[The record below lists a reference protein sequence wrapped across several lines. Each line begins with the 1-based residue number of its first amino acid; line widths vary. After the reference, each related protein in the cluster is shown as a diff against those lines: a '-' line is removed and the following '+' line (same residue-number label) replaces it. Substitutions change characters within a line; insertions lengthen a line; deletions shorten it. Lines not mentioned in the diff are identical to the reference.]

1 MATTLAPFQPGL
13 ATGNASSNA
22 LTTTGNANSNGGGA
36 LATFTPGID
45 MNQQAG
51 GNGANGF
58 NGGNNFGTGPLAG
71 VQQMLQQPSVKKAMP
86 IVLMGLAVLLFA
98 LLYFWINM
106 PSYRPLMV
114 NMSEADQQTAMEALK
129 ASEFKPVMDPAS
141 GQITVPSN
149 KYHEARIFLAS
160 KGIPKTGNLGMD
172 SLKDQSAMTTSQFME
187 QVRYTSAMEQELAR
201 TIMQIDS
208 IQQAR
213 VHLAMPKQSVFVRD
227 RTPPKAS
234 VVITPYAGRSVSQNQ
249 VQALVHLVASSVPLM
264 TPENVAVVDNQGKL
278 ITDSSTAAS
287 LGQTSAQ
294 SQHKQRMEDVYRQR
308 VMQILSPI
316 VGDNNV
322 RSQVNMAMDFTQ
334 TEVTTEDFDTRDKG
348 PKTRSE
354 AISEDKNSAQEA
366 AGIPGTL
373 SNTPPPAP
381 SATTNSSAATS
392 AGAGG
397 GTNSTT
403 ARSTRNFE
411 LDRSVRHVKSATG
424 TIDRLSVAVLINER
438 APTPGAKDDKGVPGP
453 STPNPY
459 TEEEITRMQELVRGV
474 VGFDEK
480 RGDVV
485 TVVQAKFEPEVVY
498 DLSIPWYKDES
509 LQTYIK
515 SGLLGIVFLAFLMM
529 VIRPAVLR
537 MLGLLKTPEELAA
550 EAAAAEAAAV
560 AAKVALADGELS
572 AEDMSAIQLGEG
584 ETLEDIK
591 AKLKPKKSSISM
603 EMLDTANTYDDK
615 VALVRMIVA
624 EDTSRVASVLKKMIR
639 IS

>member
-1 MATTLAPFQPGL
+1 MATTTLAPFQPGIASGGSSSTAL
-13 ATGNASSNA
+13 ATSGGAGSNA
-22 LTTTGNANSNGGGA
+22 GGA
-36 LATFTPGID
+36 LATFTPGMDINTSSG
-45 MNQQAG
+45 MG
-51 GNGANGF
+51 GAS
-58 NGGNNFGTGPLAG
+58 GPLASI
-71 VQQMLQQPSVKKAMP
+71 QQLMQQPSIKKAMP
-86 IVLMGLAVLLFA
+86 LILMGLAVLLFGIIYI
-98 LLYFWINM
+98 LINM
-106 PSYRPLMV
+106 PSYRPLMIT
-114 NMSEADQQTAMEALK
+114 MSEADQQTAMEALRT
-129 ASEFKPVMDPAS
+129 SEFKPVMDPAT

-160 KGIPKTGNLGMD
+160 KGIPKTGHMGMD

-234 VVITPYAGRSVSQNQ
+234 VIITPHAGRSVSQNQ

-278 ITDSSTAAS
+278 ITESSTAAT
-287 LGQTSAQ
+287 LGLTSAQ
-294 SQHKQRMEDVYRQR
+294 STHKQKMEDLYRLR
-308 VMQILSPI
+308 VTQILAPI

-322 RSQVNMAMDFTQ
+322 RSQVNMSLDFTQ
-334 TEVTTEDFDTRDKG
+334 TEVTTEDFDTREKG

-354 AISEDKNSAQEA
+354 ALSEDKNSAMEA

-381 SATTNSSAATS
+381 SATTNSAAATA
-392 AGAGG
+392 AGTGG
-397 GTNSTT
+397 GASNTT
-403 ARSTRNFE
+403 ARSTRNYE
-411 LDRSVRHVKSATG
+411 LDRSVRHVKNATG
-424 TIDRLSVAVLINER
+424 TLDRLSVAVLINER
-438 APTPGAKDDKGVPGP
+438 APTPGAKDDKGVAGP

-459 TEEEITRMQELVRGV
+459 TEEEITRMQNLVRGV

-485 TVVQAKFEPEVVY
+485 TVVQAKFEPEAVY
-498 DLSIPWYKDES
+498 DLSIPWYKDETM
-509 LQTYIK
+509 QTYIK
-515 SGLLGIVFLAFLMM
+515 SGLLGLMFLAFLMM

-537 MLGLLKTPEELAA
+537 MLGLLKTPAELEA
-550 EAAAAEAAAV
+550 EALALEEAT
-560 AAKVALADGELS
+560 KKQLLADGELS
-572 AEDMSAIQLGEG
+572 PEDMNAIQLGEG
-584 ETLEDIK
+584 ETLEEIK

-624 EDTSRVASVLKKMIR
+624 EDTSRVASVLKKMIKEA
-639 IS
+639 

>member
-13 ATGNASSNA
+13 ASAGSSNTA
-22 LTTTGNANSNGGGA
+22 LATTGGGNANAGGA
-36 LATFTPGID
+36 LATFTPGMDIH
-45 MNQQAG
+45 NSQ
-51 GNGANGF
+51 GNGGAVAS
-58 NGGNNFGTGPLAG
+58 GPLAG
-71 VQQMLQQPSVKKAMP
+71 VQQMMQQPGVKKAMP
-86 IVLMGLAVLLFA
+86 LILMGLAVLLFA
-98 LLYFWINM
+98 ILYMWINM
-106 PSYRPLMV
+106 PNYRPLMV

-160 KGIPKTGNLGMD
+160 KGIPKTGNLGME

-201 TIMQIDS
+201 TIMQIDT

-234 VVITPYAGRSVSQNQ
+234 VIITPYAGRSVSPNQ

-278 ITDSSTAAS
+278 ITDSSNAAA
-287 LGQTSAQ
+287 LGLTSAQ
-294 SQHKQRMEDVYRQR
+294 SQHKQKMEDVYRQR

-322 RSQVNMAMDFTQ
+322 RSQVNMALDFTQ
-334 TEVTTEDFDTRDKG
+334 TEVTTEDFDTREKG

-354 AISEDKNSAQEA
+354 AISEDKSGAAEA

-397 GTNSTT
+397 TSNSTT
-403 ARSTRNFE
+403 ARSTRNYE
-411 LDRSVRHVKSATG
+411 LDRSVRHVKNATG
-424 TIDRLSVAVLINER
+424 TMERLSVAVLINER
-438 APTPGAKDDKGVPGP
+438 APTVTKNDKGEVTD
-453 STPNPY
+453 SKPNPY
-459 TEEEITRMQELVRGV
+459 TEEEITRMQDLVRGV

-485 TVVQAKFEPEVVY
+485 TVVQAKFEPEAVY

-515 SGLLGIVFLAFLMM
+515 SGLLGVMFLAFLMM

-537 MLGLLKTPEELAA
+537 MLGLLKTPAELEA
-550 EAAAAEAAAV
+550 EAAAAEAAAA
-560 AAKVALADGELS
+560 AAKVALSDGELS
-572 AEDMSAIQLGEG
+572 PEDMNAIQLGEG

-624 EDTSRVASVLKKMIR
+624 EDTSRVASVLKKMIKVA
-639 IS
+639 

>member
-13 ATGNASSNA
+13 ASAGSSNTA
-22 LTTTGNANSNGGGA
+22 LATTGGGNANAGGA
-36 LATFTPGID
+36 LATFTPGMDIH
-45 MNQQAG
+45 NSQGHG
-51 GNGANGF
+51 GAVAS
-58 NGGNNFGTGPLAG
+58 GPLAG
-71 VQQMLQQPSVKKAMP
+71 VQQMMQQPGVKKAMP
-86 IVLMGLAVLLFA
+86 LILMAMAVLLFA
-98 LLYFWINM
+98 ILYMWINM
-106 PSYRPLMV
+106 PNYRPLMV

-160 KGIPKTGNLGMD
+160 KGIPKTGNLGME

-201 TIMQIDS
+201 TIMQIDT

-234 VVITPYAGRSVSQNQ
+234 VIITPYAGRSVSPNQ

-278 ITDSSTAAS
+278 ITDSSNAAA
-287 LGQTSAQ
+287 LGLTSAQ
-294 SQHKQRMEDVYRQR
+294 SQHKQKMEDVYRQR

-322 RSQVNMAMDFTQ
+322 RSQVNMALDFTQ
-334 TEVTTEDFDTRDKG
+334 TEVTTEDFDTREKG

-354 AISEDKNSAQEA
+354 AISEDKSGAAEA

-397 GTNSTT
+397 TSNSTT
-403 ARSTRNFE
+403 ARSTRNYE
-411 LDRSVRHVKSATG
+411 LDRSVRHVKNATG
-424 TIDRLSVAVLINER
+424 TMERLSVAVLINER
-438 APTPGAKDDKGVPGP
+438 APTVTKNDKGEVTD
-453 STPNPY
+453 SKPNPY
-459 TEEEITRMQELVRGV
+459 TEEEITRMQDLVRGV

-485 TVVQAKFEPEVVY
+485 TVVQAKFEPEAVY

-515 SGLLGIVFLAFLMM
+515 SGLLGVMFLAFLMM

-537 MLGLLKTPEELAA
+537 MLGLLKTPAELEA
-550 EAAAAEAAAV
+550 EAAAAEAAAA
-560 AAKVALADGELS
+560 AAKVALSDGELS
-572 AEDMSAIQLGEG
+572 PEDMNAIQLGEG

-624 EDTSRVASVLKKMIR
+624 EDTSRVASVLKKMIKVA
-639 IS
+639 

>member
-1 MATTLAPFQPGL
+1 MATTTAPFTPAL
-13 ATGNASSNA
+13 ATGGSNSTALATTGGAGSNA
-22 LTTTGNANSNGGGA
+22 GGA
-36 LATFTPGID
+36 LATFTPGMD
-45 MNQQAG
+45 VQQANGNNYSG
-51 GNGANGF
+51 GNG
-58 NGGNNFGTGPLAG
+58 GPLAS
-71 VQQMLQQPSVKKAMP
+71 VQQMMQQPGVKKAMP
-86 IVLMGLAVLLFA
+86 LILMGLGVLLFA
-98 LLYFWINM
+98 LMYVWINM

-149 KYHEARIFLAS
+149 KYHEARIYLAS
-160 KGIPKTGNLGMD
+160 KGIPKTGNWGME

-201 TIMQIDS
+201 TIMQIDT

-234 VVITPYAGRSVSQNQ
+234 VIITPYAGRSVSPNQ

-278 ITDSSTAAS
+278 ITDSSNAAA
-287 LGQTSAQ
+287 LGLTSAQ
-294 SQHKQRMEDVYRQR
+294 STHKQKMEDVYRQR

-322 RSQVNMAMDFTQ
+322 RSQVNMALDFTQ
-334 TEVTTEDFDTRDKG
+334 TEVTTEDFDTREKG

-354 AISEDKNSAQEA
+354 AVSEDKNGAAEA

-381 SATTNSSAATS
+381 SATTNSSAATT

-397 GTNSTT
+397 TTTSTT
-403 ARSTRNFE
+403 ARSTRNYE
-411 LDRSVRHVKSATG
+411 IDRSV
-424 TIDRLSVAVLINER
+424 N
-438 APTPGAKDDKGVPGP
+438 DKGEVTD
-453 STPNPY
+453 SKPNPY
-459 TEEEITRMQELVRGV
+459 TEDELTRMQNLVRGV
-474 VGFDEK
+474 VGYDEK

-515 SGLLGIVFLAFLMM
+515 SGSLGVVFLAFLML

-537 MLGLLKTPEELAA
+537 MLGLLKTPAELEA
-550 EAAAAEAAAV
+550 EAAAAEAAAA

-624 EDTSRVASVLKKMIR
+624 EDTSRVASVLKKMIKVA
-639 IS
+639 

>member
-1 MATTLAPFQPGL
+1 MATTTASFTPALASGGSNSTAL
-13 ATGNASSNA
+13 ATTGGAGSNA
-22 LTTTGNANSNGGGA
+22 GGA
-36 LATFTPGID
+36 LATFTPGMD
-45 MNQQAG
+45 VQQ
-51 GNGANGF
+51 GNGNNYGGAGNG
-58 NGGNNFGTGPLAG
+58 GPLAS

-86 IVLMGLAVLLFA
+86 LILMALAILLFA
-98 LLYFWINM
+98 LLYVLINM

-114 NMSEADQQTAMEALK
+114 NMSEADQQTAMEALRT
-129 ASEFKPVMDPAS
+129 SEFKPVLDPS
-141 GQITVPSN
+141 TGQITVPSN

-160 KGIPKTGNLGMD
+160 KGLPKTGNTGID

-187 QVRYTSAMEQELAR
+187 QVRYTAAMEQELAR

-234 VVITPYAGRSVSQNQ
+234 VIITPHAGRSVSQNQ

-278 ITDSSTAAS
+278 ITDSSNAAA
-287 LGQTSAQ
+287 LGLTSAQ
-294 SQHKQRMEDVYRQR
+294 SNHKQKMEDVYRQR

-322 RSQVNMAMDFTQ
+322 RSQVNMALDFTQ
-334 TEVTTEDFDTRDKG
+334 TEVTTEDFDTREKG

-354 AISEDKNSAQEA
+354 ALSEDKSGAAEA

-381 SATTNSSAATS
+381 SATTNSAASTP
-392 AGAGG
+392 AGSGG
-397 GTNSTT
+397 TTNSTN
-403 ARSTRNFE
+403 ARSTRNYE
-411 LDRSVRHVKSATG
+411 LDRSVRHVKNATG
-424 TIDRLSVAVLINER
+424 TVERLSVAVLINER
-438 APTPGAKDDKGVPGP
+438 APTTTKNEKGEVTD
-453 STPNPY
+453 SKPNPY
-459 TEEEITRMQELVRGV
+459 SEEEITRMQDLVRGV
-474 VGFDEK
+474 VGYDEK

-485 TVVQAKFEPEVVY
+485 TVVQAKFEPTIAY

-509 LQTYIK
+509 MQTYIK
-515 SGLLGIVFLAFLMM
+515 SGLLGVMFLAFIMM

-537 MLGLLKTPEELAA
+537 MLGLLKTPAELEA
-550 EAAAAEAAAV
+550 EAAAALLAAE
-560 AAKVALADGELS
+560 KVALGDGELS
-572 AEDMSAIQLGEG
+572 PEDMNAIQLGEG
-584 ETLEDIK
+584 ETLEEIK

-624 EDTSRVASVLKKMIR
+624 EDTSRVASVLKKMIK
-639 IS
+639 IA

>member
-1 MATTLAPFQPGL
+1 MATTVAPFQPGL
-13 ATGNASSNA
+13 ASAGSSNTA
-22 LTTTGNANSNGGGA
+22 LTTTGGGNANAGGA

-45 MNQQAG
+45 MQQGNGNGYNGG
-51 GNGANGF
+51 GNSG
-58 NGGNNFGTGPLAG
+58 GPLAS
-71 VQQMLQQPSVKKAMP
+71 VQQMMQQPGVKKAMP
-86 IVLMGLAVLLFA
+86 LILMGLAVLLFA
-98 LLYFWINM
+98 ILYAWINM
-106 PSYRPLMV
+106 PNYRPLMV

-160 KGIPKTGNLGMD
+160 KGIPKTGNLGME

-201 TIMQIDS
+201 TIMQIDT

-234 VVITPYAGRSVSQNQ
+234 VVITPYAGRSVSPNQ

-278 ITDSSTAAS
+278 ITDSSTAAA
-287 LGQTSAQ
+287 LGLTSAQ
-294 SQHKQRMEDVYRQR
+294 STHKQKMEDVYRQR
-308 VMQILSPI
+308 VMQILAPI

-334 TEVTTEDFDTRDKG
+334 TEVTTEDFDTREKG

-354 AISEDKNSAQEA
+354 AVSEDKNSAMEA
-366 AGIPGTL
+366 SGVPGTL

-381 SATTNSSAATS
+381 SATTNSSAATT

-397 GTNSTT
+397 GSNSTT
-403 ARSTRNFE
+403 ARSTRNYE
-411 LDRSVRHVKSATG
+411 LDRSVRHVKNATG
-424 TIDRLSVAVLINER
+424 TVDRLSVAVLINER
-438 APTPGAKDDKGVPGP
+438 APTVTKNEKGEVTD
-453 STPNPY
+453 SKPNPY
-459 TEEEITRMQELVRGV
+459 TEEEITRMQDLVRGV

-485 TVVQAKFEPEVVY
+485 TVVQAKFEPEAVY

-515 SGLLGIVFLAFLMM
+515 SGLLGVVFLAFLMM

-537 MLGLLKTPEELAA
+537 MLGLLKTPAELEA
-550 EAAAAEAAAV
+550 EAAAAEAAAA
-560 AAKVALADGELS
+560 AAKVALGDGELS
-572 AEDMSAIQLGEG
+572 PEDMNAIQLGEG

-624 EDTSRVASVLKKMIR
+624 EDTSRVASVLKKMIKVA
-639 IS
+639 

>member
-1 MATTLAPFQPGL
+1 MATTTAPFTPAL
-13 ATGNASSNA
+13 ATGGSNSTALATTGGAGSNA
-22 LTTTGNANSNGGGA
+22 GGA
-36 LATFTPGID
+36 LATFTPGMD
-45 MNQQAG
+45 VQQ
-51 GNGANGF
+51 GNGNNYGGAGNG
-58 NGGNNFGTGPLAG
+58 GPLAS

-86 IVLMGLAVLLFA
+86 IILMALAVLLFA
-98 LLYFWINM
+98 LLYVLINM

-114 NMSEADQQTAMEALK
+114 NMSEADQQTAMEALR
-129 ASEFKPVMDPAS
+129 ASEFKPVLDPS
-141 GQITVPSN
+141 TGQITVPSN

-160 KGIPKTGNLGMD
+160 KGLPKTGNTGID

-187 QVRYTSAMEQELAR
+187 QVRYTAAMEQELAR

-234 VVITPYAGRSVSQNQ
+234 VIITPHAGRSVSQNQ

-278 ITDSSTAAS
+278 ITDSSNAAA
-287 LGQTSAQ
+287 LGLTSAQ
-294 SQHKQRMEDVYRQR
+294 SNHKQKMEDVYRQR

-322 RSQVNMAMDFTQ
+322 RSQVNMALDFTQ
-334 TEVTTEDFDTRDKG
+334 TEVTTEDFDTREKG

-354 AISEDKNSAQEA
+354 ALSEDKSGAAEA

-381 SATTNSSAATS
+381 SATTNSAASTP
-392 AGAGG
+392 AGSGG
-397 GTNSTT
+397 TTNSTN
-403 ARSTRNFE
+403 ARSTRNYE
-411 LDRSVRHVKSATG
+411 LDRSVRHVKNATG
-424 TIDRLSVAVLINER
+424 TVERLSVAVLINER
-438 APTPGAKDDKGVPGP
+438 APTTTKNEKGEVTD
-453 STPNPY
+453 SKPNPY
-459 TEEEITRMQELVRGV
+459 SEEEITRMQDLVRGV
-474 VGFDEK
+474 VGYDEK

-485 TVVQAKFEPEVVY
+485 TVVQAKFEPTVAY

-515 SGLLGIVFLAFLMM
+515 SGLLGVMFLAFIMM

-537 MLGLLKTPEELAA
+537 MLGLLKTPAELEA
-550 EAAAAEAAAV
+550 EAAAAALAAE
-560 AAKVALADGELS
+560 KIALADGELS
-572 AEDMSAIQLGEG
+572 PEDMNAIQLGEG
-584 ETLEDIK
+584 ETLEEIK

-624 EDTSRVASVLKKMIR
+624 EDTSRVASVLKKMIKVA
-639 IS
+639 

>member
-1 MATTLAPFQPGL
+1 MATTTLAPFQPGL
-13 ATGNASSNA
+13 ASGGSSSTALATTGGAGSNA
-22 LTTTGNANSNGGGA
+22 GGA
-36 LATFTPGID
+36 LATFTPGMDINTSSG
-45 MNQQAG
+45 MG
-51 GNGANGF
+51 GAS
-58 NGGNNFGTGPLAG
+58 GPLASI
-71 VQQMLQQPSVKKAMP
+71 QQLMQQPSIKKAMP
-86 IVLMGLAVLLFA
+86 LILMGLAVLLFGIIYI
-98 LLYFWINM
+98 LINM

-114 NMSEADQQTAMEALK
+114 NMSEAEQQTAMEALRT
-129 ASEFKPVMDPAS
+129 SEFKPVLDPAT
-141 GQITVPSN
+141 GQITVPAN

-160 KGIPKTGNLGMD
+160 KGIPKTGHMGMD

-234 VVITPYAGRSVSQNQ
+234 VIITPHAGRSVSQNQ

-278 ITDSSTAAS
+278 ITESSTAAT
-287 LGQTSAQ
+287 LGLTSAQ
-294 SQHKQRMEDVYRQR
+294 STHKQKMEDLYRVR
-308 VMQILSPI
+308 VTQILAPI

-354 AISEDKNSAQEA
+354 ALSEDKKSAMEA
-366 AGIPGTL
+366 EGIPGTL

-381 SATTNSSAATS
+381 SATTNSAAATP
-392 AGAGG
+392 AGSGG
-397 GTNSTT
+397 GASNTT
-403 ARSTRNFE
+403 ARSTRNYE
-411 LDRSVRHVKSATG
+411 LDRSVRHVKNATG
-424 TIDRLSVAVLINER
+424 TLDRLSVAVLINER
-438 APTPGAKDDKGVPGP
+438 APTPGAKDDKGVAGP

-459 TEEEITRMQELVRGV
+459 TEEEITRMQNLVRGA

-485 TVVQAKFEPEVVY
+485 TVVQAKFEPEAVY
-498 DLSIPWYKDES
+498 DLSIPWYKDETM
-509 LQTYIK
+509 QTYIK
-515 SGLLGIVFLAFLMM
+515 SGLLGLMFLAFLML

-537 MLGLLKTPEELAA
+537 MLGLLKTPAELEA
-550 EAAAAEAAAV
+550 EALAVEEAA
-560 AAKVALADGELS
+560 KKQLMADGELS
-572 AEDMSAIQLGEG
+572 PEDMNAIQLGEG
-584 ETLEDIK
+584 ETLEEIK

-624 EDTSRVASVLKKMIR
+624 EDTSRVASVLKKMIKEA
-639 IS
+639 

>member
-1 MATTLAPFQPGL
+1 MATTTLAPFQPGL
-13 ATGNASSNA
+13 ASGGSSSTALATTGAPGSNA
-22 LTTTGNANSNGGGA
+22 GGA
-36 LATFTPGID
+36 LATFTPGMDINTSSG
-45 MNQQAG
+45 MG
-51 GNGANGF
+51 GAS
-58 NGGNNFGTGPLAG
+58 GPLASI
-71 VQQMLQQPSVKKAMP
+71 QQLMQQPSIKKAMP
-86 IVLMGLAVLLFA
+86 LILMGLAVLLFGIIYI
-98 LLYFWINM
+98 LINM

-114 NMSEADQQTAMEALK
+114 NMSEAEQQTAMEALRT
-129 ASEFKPVMDPAS
+129 SEFKPVLDPAT
-141 GQITVPSN
+141 GQITVPAN

-160 KGIPKTGNLGMD
+160 KGIPKTGHMGMD

-234 VVITPYAGRSVSQNQ
+234 VIITPHAGRSVSQNQ

-278 ITDSSTAAS
+278 ITESSSAAT
-287 LGQTSAQ
+287 LGLTSAQ
-294 SQHKQRMEDVYRQR
+294 STHKQKMEDLYRQR
-308 VMQILSPI
+308 VTQILAPI

-322 RSQVNMAMDFTQ
+322 RSQVNMSLDFTQ
-334 TEVTTEDFDTRDKG
+334 TEVTTEDFDTREKG

-354 AISEDKNSAQEA
+354 ALSEDKNSAMEA

-381 SATTNSSAATS
+381 SATTNSAAATP

-397 GTNSTT
+397 GVGNTT
-403 ARSTRNFE
+403 ARSTRNYE
-411 LDRSVRHVKSATG
+411 LDRSVRHVKNATG
-424 TIDRLSVAVLINER
+424 TLDRLSVAVLINER
-438 APTPGAKDDKGVPGP
+438 APTPGAKDDKGVAGP

-459 TEEEITRMQELVRGV
+459 TEEEITRMQNLVRGV

-485 TVVQAKFEPEVVY
+485 TVVQAKFEPEAVY
-498 DLSIPWYKDES
+498 DLSIPWYKDETM
-509 LQTYIK
+509 QTYIK
-515 SGLLGIVFLAFLMM
+515 SGLLGLMFLAFLML

-537 MLGLLKTPEELAA
+537 MLGLLKTPAELEA
-550 EAAAAEAAAV
+550 EALAVEEAA
-560 AAKVALADGELS
+560 KKQMMADGELS
-572 AEDMSAIQLGEG
+572 PEDMNAIQLGEG
-584 ETLEDIK
+584 ETLEEIK

-624 EDTSRVASVLKKMIR
+624 EDTSRVASVLKKMIKEA
-639 IS
+639 

>member
-1 MATTLAPFQPGL
+1 MATTTVAPFQPGL
-13 ATGNASSNA
+13 APGGASSNA
-22 LTTTGNANSNGGGA
+22 LTNSNGTNNTGSA
-36 LATFTPGID
+36 LATFTPGLD
-45 MNQQAG
+45 VNPQNSFG
-51 GNGANGF
+51 GEGS
-58 NGGNNFGTGPLAG
+58 GPLARA
-71 VQQMLQQPSVKKAMP
+71 QQLMQQPSVKKAMP
-86 IVLMGLAVLLFA
+86 LILMGLAILLFA
-98 LLYFWINM
+98 IIYVWINM

-129 ASEFKPVMDPAS
+129 ASEFKPVLDPS
-141 GQITVPSN
+141 TGQITVPSN

-160 KGIPKTGNLGMD
+160 KGLPKTGNLGME
-172 SLKDQSAMTTSQFME
+172 SLKDQSAMSTSQFME
-187 QVRYTSAMEQELAR
+187 QVRYTAAMEQELAR

-234 VVITPYAGRSVSQNQ
+234 VIITPYAGRSVSQNQ
-249 VQALVHLVASSVPLM
+249 VQALIHLVASSVPLM

-278 ITDSSTAAS
+278 ITDSSTAAA
-287 LGQTSAQ
+287 LGLTSAQ
-294 SQHKQRMEDVYRQR
+294 SMHKQKMEELYRQR
-308 VMQILSPI
+308 VTQILAPI

-322 RSQVNMAMDFTQ
+322 RSQVNMSLDFTQ
-334 TEVTTEDFDTRDKG
+334 SEVTTEDFDTREKG

-354 AISEDKNSAQEA
+354 ALSEDKNSAVEA

-381 SATTNSSAATS
+381 SATTNSAAATP
-392 AGAGG
+392 AGAGSG
-397 GTNSTT
+397 VGSST
-403 ARSTRNFE
+403 ARSTRNYE
-411 LDRSVRHVKSATG
+411 LDRSVRHVKNATG
-424 TIDRLSVAVLINER
+424 TMQRLSVAVLINER
-438 APTPGAKDDKGVPGP
+438 APTVTKNDKGEVTD
-453 STPNPY
+453 SKPNPY
-459 TEEEITRMQELVRGV
+459 TEEEITRMQDLVRGV

-485 TVVQAKFEPEVVY
+485 TVVQAKFEPEAVY

-509 LQTYIK
+509 MQTYIK
-515 SGLLGIVFLAFLMM
+515 SGLLGVMFLAFLML

-537 MLGLLKTPEELAA
+537 MLGLLKTPAELEA
-550 EAAAAEAAAV
+550 EAAAALEAEQ
-560 AAKVALADGELS
+560 KKLLADGELS
-572 AEDMSAIQLGEG
+572 PEDMTAIQLGEG
-584 ETLEDIK
+584 ETLEEIK

-624 EDTSRVASVLKKMIR
+624 EDTSRVASVLKKMIKVA
-639 IS
+639 

>member
-1 MATTLAPFQPGL
+1 
-13 ATGNASSNA
+13 
-22 LTTTGNANSNGGGA
+22 
-36 LATFTPGID
+36 
-45 MNQQAG
+45 
-51 GNGANGF
+51 
-58 NGGNNFGTGPLAG
+58 
-71 VQQMLQQPSVKKAMP
+71 
-86 IVLMGLAVLLFA
+86 
-98 LLYFWINM
+98 
-106 PSYRPLMV
+106 
-114 NMSEADQQTAMEALK
+114 MEALK

-160 KGIPKTGNLGMD
+160 KGIPKTGNLGME

-208 IQQAR
+208 IQHAR

-234 VVITPYAGRSVSQNQ
+234 IVITPHSGRSVSANQ

-264 TPENVAVVDNQGKL
+264 SPENVAVVDNQGKL
-278 ITDSSTAAS
+278 ITDSSSAAI
-287 LGQTSAQ
+287 LGLTSAE
-294 SQHKQRMEDVYRQR
+294 SQHKQKMEDLYRQR

-322 RSQVNMAMDFTQ
+322 RSQVNMALDFTQ
-334 TEVTTEDFDTRDKG
+334 TEVTTEDFDTRGKG

-354 AISEDKNSAQEA
+354 AVSEDQNSAMEA

-392 AGAGG
+392 AGTGG
-397 GTNSTT
+397 GASSKT

-411 LDRSVRHVKSATG
+411 IDRSVRHVKNATG
-424 TIDRLSVAVLINER
+424 TVERLSVAVLINER
-438 APTPGAKDDKGVPGP
+438 APITTKNEKGEVTD
-453 STPNPY
+453 SKPNPY
-459 TEEEITRMQELVRGV
+459 KDEELTRMQDLVRGV
-474 VGFDEK
+474 VGYDEK

-485 TVVQAKFEPEVVY
+485 TVVQAKFEPETVY

-515 SGLLGIVFLAFLMM
+515 SGLLGLMFLAFLLL

-537 MLGLLKTPEELAA
+537 MLGLLKTPAELEA
-550 EAAAAEAAAV
+550 EAAAAALAAE
-560 AAKVALADGELS
+560 KVAMGDGELS
-572 AEDMSAIQLGEG
+572 PEDMNAIQLGEG
-584 ETLEDIK
+584 ETLEEIK

-624 EDTSRVASVLKKMIR
+624 EDTSRVASVLKKMIKLA
-639 IS
+639 

>member
-1 MATTLAPFQPGL
+1 MATTTVAPFQPGL
-13 ATGNASSNA
+13 ASGGSSSTALATTGGLGSNA
-22 LTTTGNANSNGGGA
+22 GGA
-36 LATFTPGID
+36 LATFTPGMDINTSSG
-45 MNQQAG
+45 MG
-51 GNGANGF
+51 GAS
-58 NGGNNFGTGPLAG
+58 GPLASI
-71 VQQMLQQPSVKKAMP
+71 QQLMQQPSIKKAMP
-86 IVLMGLAVLLFA
+86 LILMGLAVLLFGII
-98 LLYFWINM
+98 YIMINM
-106 PSYRPLMV
+106 PSYRPLMIT
-114 NMSEADQQTAMEALK
+114 MSEADQQTAIEALRT
-129 ASEFKPVMDPAS
+129 SEFKPVLDPAT

-160 KGIPKTGNLGMD
+160 KGIPKTGHMGMD

-234 VVITPYAGRSVSQNQ
+234 VIITPHAGRSVSQNQ

-278 ITDSSTAAS
+278 ITESSTAAT
-287 LGQTSAQ
+287 LGLTSAQ
-294 SQHKQRMEDVYRQR
+294 STHKQKMEDLYRLR
-308 VMQILSPI
+308 VTQILAPI

-334 TEVTTEDFDTRDKG
+334 TEVTTEDFDTREKG

-354 AISEDKNSAQEA
+354 ALSEDKNSAMEA

-381 SATTNSSAATS
+381 SATTNSAAATP
-392 AGAGG
+392 AGTGG
-397 GTNSTT
+397 GVGNST
-403 ARSTRNFE
+403 ARSTRNYE
-411 LDRSVRHVKSATG
+411 LDRSVRHVKNATG
-424 TIDRLSVAVLINER
+424 TVDRLSVAVLINER
-438 APTPGAKDDKGVPGP
+438 APTPGAKDDKGVAGP

-459 TEEEITRMQELVRGV
+459 TEEEITRMQNLVRGV

-485 TVVQAKFEPEVVY
+485 TVVQAKFEPEAVY
-498 DLSIPWYKDES
+498 DLSIPWYKDETM
-509 LQTYIK
+509 QTYIK
-515 SGLLGIVFLAFLMM
+515 SGLLGLMFLAFLML

-537 MLGLLKTPEELAA
+537 MLGLLKTPAELEA
-550 EAAAAEAAAV
+550 EALAVEEAA
-560 AAKVALADGELS
+560 KKQMMADGELS
-572 AEDMSAIQLGEG
+572 PEDMNAIQLGEG
-584 ETLEDIK
+584 ETLEEIK

-624 EDTSRVASVLKKMIR
+624 EDTSRVASVLKKMIKEA
-639 IS
+639 

>member
-1 MATTLAPFQPGL
+1 MATTTASFTPAL
-13 ATGNASSNA
+13 ATGGSNSTALATTGGAGSNA
-22 LTTTGNANSNGGGA
+22 GGA
-36 LATFTPGID
+36 LATFTPGMD
-45 MNQQAG
+45 VQQ
-51 GNGANGF
+51 GNGNNYGGAGNG
-58 NGGNNFGTGPLAG
+58 GPLAS

-86 IVLMGLAVLLFA
+86 LILMALAILLFA
-98 LLYFWINM
+98 LLYVLINM

-114 NMSEADQQTAMEALK
+114 NMSEADQQTAMEALRT
-129 ASEFKPVMDPAS
+129 SEFKPVLDPS
-141 GQITVPSN
+141 TGQITVPSN

-160 KGIPKTGNLGMD
+160 KGLPKTGNTGID

-187 QVRYTSAMEQELAR
+187 QVRYTAAMEQELAR

-234 VVITPYAGRSVSQNQ
+234 VIITPHAGRSVSQNQ

-278 ITDSSTAAS
+278 ITDSSNAAA
-287 LGQTSAQ
+287 LGLTSAQ
-294 SQHKQRMEDVYRQR
+294 SNHKQKMEDVYRQR

-322 RSQVNMAMDFTQ
+322 RSQVNMALDFTQ
-334 TEVTTEDFDTRDKG
+334 TEVTTEDFDTREKG

-354 AISEDKNSAQEA
+354 ALSEDKSGAAEA

-381 SATTNSSAATS
+381 SATTNSSASTP
-392 AGAGG
+392 AGSGG
-397 GTNSTT
+397 TTNSTT
-403 ARSTRNFE
+403 ARSTRNYE
-411 LDRSVRHVKSATG
+411 LDRSVRHVKNATG
-424 TIDRLSVAVLINER
+424 TVERLSVAVLINER
-438 APTPGAKDDKGVPGP
+438 APTTTKNEKGEVTE
-453 STPNPY
+453 SKPNPY
-459 TEEEITRMQELVRGV
+459 TDEEITRMQDLVRGV
-474 VGFDEK
+474 VGYDEK

-485 TVVQAKFEPEVVY
+485 TVVQAKFEPETVY

-509 LQTYIK
+509 MQTYIK
-515 SGLLGIVFLAFLMM
+515 SGLLGVMFLAFIMM

-537 MLGLLKTPEELAA
+537 MLGLLKTPAELEA
-550 EAAAAEAAAV
+550 EAAAAALAAE
-560 AAKVALADGELS
+560 KIALADGELS
-572 AEDMSAIQLGEG
+572 PEDMNAIQLGEG
-584 ETLEDIK
+584 ETLEEIK

-624 EDTSRVASVLKKMIR
+624 EDTSRVASVLKKMIKVA
-639 IS
+639 

>member
-1 MATTLAPFQPGL
+1 MATTTLAPFQPGI
-13 ATGNASSNA
+13 AAGGSSSTS
-22 LTTTGNANSNGGGA
+22 LTTTGGAGSNAGGA
-36 LATFTPGID
+36 LATFTPGMDINTSSG
-45 MNQQAG
+45 MG
-51 GNGANGF
+51 GAS
-58 NGGNNFGTGPLAG
+58 GPLASI
-71 VQQMLQQPSVKKAMP
+71 QQLMQQPSVKRAMP
-86 IVLMGLAVLLFA
+86 LILMGLAVLLFGIIYI
-98 LLYFWINM
+98 LINM
-106 PSYRPLMV
+106 PSYRPLMIT
-114 NMSEADQQTAMEALK
+114 MSEADQQTAMETLRT
-129 ASEFKPVMDPAS
+129 SEFKPVMDPAT

-234 VVITPYAGRSVSQNQ
+234 VIITPYAGRSVSQNQ

-278 ITDSSTAAS
+278 ITESSTAAT
-287 LGQTSAQ
+287 LGLTSAQ
-294 SQHKQRMEDVYRQR
+294 STHKQKMEELYRLR
-308 VMQILSPI
+308 VTQILAPI

-322 RSQVNMAMDFTQ
+322 RSQVNMSLDFTQ
-334 TEVTTEDFDTRDKG
+334 TEVTTEDFDTREKG

-354 AISEDKNSAQEA
+354 ALSEDKNSAMEA

-381 SATTNSSAATS
+381 SATTNSAASTP

-397 GTNSTT
+397 GVGSTT
-403 ARSTRNFE
+403 ARSTRNYE
-411 LDRSVRHVKSATG
+411 LDRSVRHVKNATG
-424 TIDRLSVAVLINER
+424 TMQRLSVAVLINER
-438 APTPGAKDDKGVPGP
+438 APTVTKNEKGEVTE
-453 STPNPY
+453 SKPNPY
-459 TEEEITRMQELVRGV
+459 TEEEITRMQDLVRGV

-485 TVVQAKFEPEVVY
+485 AVVQAKFEPEAVY
-498 DLSIPWYKDES
+498 DLSIPWYKDETM
-509 LQTYIK
+509 QTYIK
-515 SGLLGIVFLAFLMM
+515 SGLLGLMFLAFLMM

-537 MLGLLKTPEELAA
+537 MLGLLKTPAELEA
-550 EAAAAEAAAV
+550 EALALEEAT
-560 AAKVALADGELS
+560 KKQLLADGELS
-572 AEDMSAIQLGEG
+572 PEDMNAIQLGEG
-584 ETLEDIK
+584 ETLEEIK

-624 EDTSRVASVLKKMIR
+624 EDTSRVASVLKKMIKE
-639 IS
+639 S

>member
-1 MATTLAPFQPGL
+1 MATTTLAPFQPGIASGGSSNTAL
-13 ATGNASSNA
+13 ATTGGAGTNA
-22 LTTTGNANSNGGGA
+22 GGA
-36 LATFTPGID
+36 LATFTPGMDINTSSG
-45 MNQQAG
+45 MG
-51 GNGANGF
+51 GAS
-58 NGGNNFGTGPLAG
+58 GPLASI
-71 VQQMLQQPSVKKAMP
+71 QQLMQQPSVKRAMP
-86 IVLMGLAVLLFA
+86 LILMGLAVLLFGIIYI
-98 LLYFWINM
+98 LINM
-106 PSYRPLMV
+106 PSYRPLMIT
-114 NMSEADQQTAMEALK
+114 MSEADQQTAIEALRT
-129 ASEFKPVMDPAS
+129 SEFKPVLDPAT
-141 GQITVPSN
+141 GQITVPAN

-160 KGIPKTGNLGMD
+160 KGIPKTGNLGME

-234 VVITPYAGRSVSQNQ
+234 VIITPHAGRSVSQNQ

-278 ITDSSTAAS
+278 ITESSTAAT
-287 LGQTSAQ
+287 LGLTSAQ
-294 SQHKQRMEDVYRQR
+294 STHKQKMEDLYRLR
-308 VMQILSPI
+308 VTQILAPI

-354 AISEDKNSAQEA
+354 ALSEDKNSAMEA

-381 SATTNSSAATS
+381 SATTNSAAATP
-392 AGAGG
+392 AGTGG
-397 GTNSTT
+397 GVGNST
-403 ARSTRNFE
+403 ARSTRNYE
-411 LDRSVRHVKSATG
+411 LDRSVRHVKNATG
-424 TIDRLSVAVLINER
+424 TVDRLSVAVLINER
-438 APTPGAKDDKGVPGP
+438 APTPGAKDDKGVAGP

-459 TEEEITRMQELVRGV
+459 TEEEITRMQNLVRGV

-485 TVVQAKFEPEVVY
+485 TVVQAKFEPEAVY
-498 DLSIPWYKDES
+498 DLSIPWYKDETM
-509 LQTYIK
+509 QTYIK
-515 SGLLGIVFLAFLMM
+515 SGLLGLMFLAFLML

-537 MLGLLKTPEELAA
+537 MLGLLKTPAELEA
-550 EAAAAEAAAV
+550 EALALEEAT
-560 AAKVALADGELS
+560 KKQLLADGELS
-572 AEDMSAIQLGEG
+572 PEDMNAIQLGEG
-584 ETLEDIK
+584 ETLEEIK

-624 EDTSRVASVLKKMIR
+624 EDTSRVASVLKKMIKE
-639 IS
+639 S

>member
-1 MATTLAPFQPGL
+1 MATTTLAPFQPGIASGGSSSTAL
-13 ATGNASSNA
+13 ATTGGAGTNA
-22 LTTTGNANSNGGGA
+22 GGA
-36 LATFTPGID
+36 LATFTPGMDINTSSG
-45 MNQQAG
+45 MG
-51 GNGANGF
+51 GAS
-58 NGGNNFGTGPLAG
+58 GPLASI
-71 VQQMLQQPSVKKAMP
+71 QQLMQQPSVKRAMP
-86 IVLMGLAVLLFA
+86 LILMGLAVLLFGIIYI
-98 LLYFWINM
+98 LINM
-106 PSYRPLMV
+106 PSYRPLMIT
-114 NMSEADQQTAMEALK
+114 MSEADQQTAMETLRTA
-129 ASEFKPVMDPAS
+129 EFKPVMDPAT

-160 KGIPKTGNLGMD
+160 KGIPKTGNLGME

-234 VVITPYAGRSVSQNQ
+234 VIITPHAGRSVSQNQ

-278 ITDSSTAAS
+278 ITESSTAAT
-287 LGQTSAQ
+287 LGLTSAQ
-294 SQHKQRMEDVYRQR
+294 STHKQKMEELYRLR
-308 VMQILSPI
+308 VTQILAPI

-322 RSQVNMAMDFTQ
+322 RSQVNMSLDFTQ
-334 TEVTTEDFDTRDKG
+334 TEVTTEDFDTREKG

-354 AISEDKNSAQEA
+354 ALSEDKNSAMEA

-381 SATTNSSAATS
+381 SATTNSAASTP

-397 GTNSTT
+397 GVGNST
-403 ARSTRNFE
+403 ARSTRNYE
-411 LDRSVRHVKSATG
+411 LDRSVRHVKNATG
-424 TIDRLSVAVLINER
+424 TMERLSVAVLINER
-438 APTPGAKDDKGVPGP
+438 APTPGAKDDKGVAGP

-459 TEEEITRMQELVRGV
+459 TEEEITRMQNLVRGV

-485 TVVQAKFEPEVVY
+485 TVVQAKFEPEAVY
-498 DLSIPWYKDES
+498 DLSIPWYKDETM
-509 LQTYIK
+509 QTYIK
-515 SGLLGIVFLAFLMM
+515 SGLLGLMFLAFLML

-537 MLGLLKTPEELAA
+537 MLGLLKTPAELEA
-550 EAAAAEAAAV
+550 EALALEEAT
-560 AAKVALADGELS
+560 KKQLMADGELS
-572 AEDMSAIQLGEG
+572 PEDMNAIQLGEG
-584 ETLEDIK
+584 ETLEEIK

-624 EDTSRVASVLKKMIR
+624 EDTSRVASVLKKMIKE
-639 IS
+639 S

>member
-13 ATGNASSNA
+13 ASAGTGSTA
-22 LTTTGNANSNGGGA
+22 LATTGGGNTASGGA
-36 LATFTPGID
+36 LATFTPGMDI
-45 MNQQAG
+45 NSNSGFSG
-51 GNGANGF
+51 GGS
-58 NGGNNFGTGPLAG
+58 GPLAS
-71 VQQMLQQPSVKKAMP
+71 VQQFLQQPSIKKAMP
-86 IVLMGLAVLLFA
+86 LILMGLAVLLFGIIYV
-98 LLYFWINM
+98 LINM
-106 PSYRPLMV
+106 PTYRPLMV
-114 NMSEADQQTAMEALK
+114 NMSEADQQTAMEALRT
-129 ASEFKPVMDPAS
+129 SEFKPVLDPAS
-141 GQITVPSN
+141 GQITVPAN

-160 KGIPKTGNLGMD
+160 KGIPKTGNLGME

-208 IQQAR
+208 IQHAR

-234 VVITPYAGRSVSQNQ
+234 IVITPHSGRSVSANQ

-278 ITDSSTAAS
+278 ITDSSSAAI
-287 LGQTSAQ
+287 LGLTSAE
-294 SQHKQRMEDVYRQR
+294 SQHKQKIEDLYRQR

-322 RSQVNMAMDFTQ
+322 RSQVNMALDFTQ
-334 TEVTTEDFDTRDKG
+334 TEVTTEDFDTRGKG

-354 AISEDKNSAQEA
+354 AVSEDNNSAMEA

-397 GTNSTT
+397 GSNSKT

-411 LDRSVRHVKSATG
+411 IDRSVRHVKSATG
-424 TIDRLSVAVLINER
+424 TVERLSVAVLINER
-438 APTPGAKDDKGVPGP
+438 APTTTKDEKGQVTD
-453 STPNPY
+453 SKPNPY
-459 TEEEITRMQELVRGV
+459 TEEEITRMQNLVRGV
-474 VGFDEK
+474 VGYDEK

-485 TVVQAKFEPEVVY
+485 TVVQAKFEPEAVY

-509 LQTYIK
+509 MQTYIK
-515 SGLLGIVFLAFLMM
+515 SGLLGLMFLAFLLL

-537 MLGLLKTPEELAA
+537 MLGLLKTPAELEAEAIAAALAA
-550 EAAAAEAAAV
+550 E
-560 AAKVALADGELS
+560 KVAMGDGELS
-572 AEDMSAIQLGEG
+572 PEDMNAIQLGEG
-584 ETLEDIK
+584 ETLEEIK

-624 EDTSRVASVLKKMIR
+624 EDTSRVASVLKKMIK
-639 IS
+639 IA

>member
-1 MATTLAPFQPGL
+1 MATTTVAPFQPGL
-13 ATGNASSNA
+13 ASGGSSSTALATTGGLGSNA
-22 LTTTGNANSNGGGA
+22 GGA
-36 LATFTPGID
+36 LATFTPGMDINTSSG
-45 MNQQAG
+45 MG
-51 GNGANGF
+51 GAS
-58 NGGNNFGTGPLAG
+58 GPLASI
-71 VQQMLQQPSVKKAMP
+71 QQLMQQPSIKKAMP
-86 IVLMGLAVLLFA
+86 LILMGLAVLLFGIIYI
-98 LLYFWINM
+98 LINM
-106 PSYRPLMV
+106 PTYRPLMV
-114 NMSEADQQTAMEALK
+114 NMSESDQQTAMEALK

-160 KGIPKTGNLGMD
+160 KGIPKTGNLGME

-208 IQQAR
+208 IQHAR

-234 VVITPYAGRSVSQNQ
+234 IVITPHSGRSVSANQ

-278 ITDSSTAAS
+278 ITDSSSAAI
-287 LGQTSAQ
+287 LGLTSAE
-294 SQHKQRMEDVYRQR
+294 SQHKQKMEDLYRQR

-322 RSQVNMAMDFTQ
+322 RSQVNMALDFTQ
-334 TEVTTEDFDTRDKG
+334 TEVTTEDFDTRGKG

-354 AISEDKNSAQEA
+354 AVSEDQNSAMEA

-397 GTNSTT
+397 GASSKT

-411 LDRSVRHVKSATG
+411 IDRSVRHVKNATG
-424 TIDRLSVAVLINER
+424 TVERLSVAVLINER
-438 APTPGAKDDKGVPGP
+438 APITTKNEKGEVTD
-453 STPNPY
+453 SKPNPY
-459 TEEEITRMQELVRGV
+459 KDEELTRMQDLVRGV
-474 VGFDEK
+474 VGYDEK

-485 TVVQAKFEPEVVY
+485 TVVQAKFEPETVY

-515 SGLLGIVFLAFLMM
+515 SGLLGVMFLAFLLL

-537 MLGLLKTPEELAA
+537 MLGLLKTPAELEAEAVAAALAA
-550 EAAAAEAAAV
+550 E
-560 AAKVALADGELS
+560 KVAMGDGELS
-572 AEDMSAIQLGEG
+572 PEDMNAIQLGEG
-584 ETLEDIK
+584 ETLEEIK

-624 EDTSRVASVLKKMIR
+624 EDTSRVASVLKKMIKVA
-639 IS
+639 

>member
-1 MATTLAPFQPGL
+1 MATTTLAPFQPGIAAGSSSSTAL
-13 ATGNASSNA
+13 ATSGGAGSNA
-22 LTTTGNANSNGGGA
+22 GGA
-36 LATFTPGID
+36 LATFTPGMDINTSSG
-45 MNQQAG
+45 MG
-51 GNGANGF
+51 GAS
-58 NGGNNFGTGPLAG
+58 GPLASI
-71 VQQMLQQPSVKKAMP
+71 QQLMQQPSIKKAMP
-86 IVLMGLAVLLFA
+86 LILMGLAVLLFGIIYI
-98 LLYFWINM
+98 LINM
-106 PSYRPLMV
+106 PSYRPLMIT
-114 NMSEADQQTAMEALK
+114 MSEADQQTAMEALRT
-129 ASEFKPVMDPAS
+129 SEFKPVMDPAT

-160 KGIPKTGNLGMD
+160 KGIPKTGNLGME

-234 VVITPYAGRSVSQNQ
+234 VIITPHAGRSVSQNQ

-278 ITDSSTAAS
+278 ITESSTAAT
-287 LGQTSAQ
+287 LGLTSAQ
-294 SQHKQRMEDVYRQR
+294 STHKQKMEELYRLR
-308 VMQILSPI
+308 VTQILAPI

-322 RSQVNMAMDFTQ
+322 RSQVNMSLDFTQ

-354 AISEDKNSAQEA
+354 ALSEDKNSAMEA

-381 SATTNSSAATS
+381 SATTDSAASTP

-397 GTNSTT
+397 GASNTT
-403 ARSTRNFE
+403 ARSTRNYE
-411 LDRSVRHVKSATG
+411 LDRSVRHVKNATG
-424 TIDRLSVAVLINER
+424 TLDRLSVAVLINER
-438 APTPGAKDDKGVPGP
+438 APTPGAKDDKGVAGP

-459 TEEEITRMQELVRGV
+459 TEEEITRMQNLVRGV

-485 TVVQAKFEPEVVY
+485 TVVQAKFEPEAVY
-498 DLSIPWYKDES
+498 DLSIPWYKDETM
-509 LQTYIK
+509 QTYIK
-515 SGLLGIVFLAFLMM
+515 SGLLGLMFLAFLML

-537 MLGLLKTPEELAA
+537 MLGLLKTPAELEA
-550 EAAAAEAAAV
+550 EALALEEAT
-560 AAKVALADGELS
+560 KKQLLADGELS
-572 AEDMSAIQLGEG
+572 PEDMNAIQLGEG
-584 ETLEDIK
+584 ETLEEIK

-624 EDTSRVASVLKKMIR
+624 EDTSRVASVLKKMIKEA
-639 IS
+639 